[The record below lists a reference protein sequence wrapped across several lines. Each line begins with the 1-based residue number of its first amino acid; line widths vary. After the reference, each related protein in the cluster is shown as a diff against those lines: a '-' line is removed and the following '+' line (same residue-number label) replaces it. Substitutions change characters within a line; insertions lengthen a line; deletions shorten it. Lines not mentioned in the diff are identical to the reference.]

1 MKYAAAYWNSINKMR
16 QLSQQDTFL
25 HRLPA
30 VLKVVLA
37 VLFLVGV
44 LSRGPYEL
52 NILFFALAALLLV
65 AGFGNVPLSYLGG
78 KVILALPFVFFLG
91 LSDLILLR
99 APAPGMPAWITLGL
113 IAFITLALK
122 CFLAVGAVAL
132 LATLTKEEDLI
143 QAGRSMHLPDILLL
157 QIELTLRYIGV
168 LVEEA
173 EKMYRAY
180 LLKNPRVTMIAFK
193 DMGTFTGLLLLR
205 TLARAERVY
214 QAMKCRGYG
223 DNSKINQAK
232 NSLR

>member
-1 MKYAAAYWNSINKMR
+1 MKYAAAYWNSINRMR

-30 VLKVVLA
+30 VLKVVLT
-37 VLFLVGV
+37 VFFLVGV

-78 KVILALPFVFFLG
+78 KAILALPFVFFLG
-91 LSDLILLR
+91 LSDLMLLR
-99 APAPGMPAWITLGL
+99 APAPGMPVWVTLGL
-113 IAFITLALK
+113 IACITLSLK

-132 LATLTKEEDLI
+132 LAALTKEEDLI
-143 QAGRSMHLPDILLL
+143 QAGRTMHLPDILLL

-180 LLKNPRVTMIAFK
+180 LLKNPKVTMIAFK
-193 DMGTFTGLLLLR
+193 DMGNFVGLLLIR
-205 TLARAERVY
+205 TLDRAERVY
-214 QAMKCRGYG
+214 RAMKCRGYG
-223 DNSKINQAK
+223 NISQAK
-232 NSLR
+232 ISLR